1 MKTRKLALMVTLA
14 IILLVSNVWA
24 EKYAVLITGD
34 YADSARANYN
44 GSWAIANNLDR
55 DRRPMQ
61 EFWNDTFLMWEMLVF
76 EKGYSDENVFV
87 LFAGGM
93 DYPIDPD
100 ANCPAWWDERY
111 FPQQLYPELFP
122 YPGDQI
128 TDYPADIANV
138 NNVFTNLANTA
149 NEDDFLFVWTF
160 DQIKLPNF
168 KCKVKVFDAKI
179 SKTEKI
185 SEFLDS
191 IK

>member
-1 MKTRKLALMVTLA
+1 MTTKKALMLMVIFITIIVSTLTA
-14 IILLVSNVWA
+14 A

-44 GSWAIANNLDR
+44 GSWAIANNLDI

-87 LFAGGM
+87 LFAGGL
-93 DYPIDPD
+93 DYPHDPD
-100 ANCPAWWDERY
+100 ANCPDWWDDRY
-111 FPQQLYPELFP
+111 KVPNDVHPEF
-122 YPGDQI
+122 DHI
-128 TDYPADIANV
+128 TDYPADIASV

-149 NEDDFLFVWTF
+149 NEDDFLFCWTF
-160 DQIKLPNF
+160 EPITLPNIN
-168 KCKVKVFDAKI
+168 CKVKVFNANI

-185 SEFLDS
+185 SEFLYN
-191 IK
+191 KK